1 MISFPMLILDHP
13 IFGIFH
19 LSFSGDLAARATAA
33 PGPGQPA
40 GVASRK
46 MVRFHGE
53 QDEKPHGKWGLSMII
68 PWSTGIILPRK
79 F

>member
-1 MISFPMLILDHP
+1 MYQYWLLILDHP

-40 GVASRK
+40 GVAW
-46 MVRFHGE
+46 RFAGR
-53 QDEKPHGKWGLSMII
+53 EKLGRFSWGK
-68 PWSTGIILPRK
+68 
-79 F
+79 